1 MSKKGQV
8 WSLDFVVALVIFSIA
23 LYFFYSY
30 GSASLDTQNEEIGE
44 MQIQAEKLSQNL
56 ISSGYPTNWTNSTVI
71 SIGLTDGNTRLD
83 PNKVL
88 EFSKINYQ
96 HAKNSLSTKYDF
108 QITFR
113 DRNNQTLNILG
124 EELLGKNISLE
135 DPANIIPTKRFLFY
149 NSEIISMEVLIW

>member
-1 MSKKGQV
+1 
-8 WSLDFVVALVIFSIA
+8 
-23 LYFFYSY
+23 
-30 GSASLDTQNEEIGE
+30 